1 MSLPKNF
8 QQTVNLNKRV
18 EALNDLTF
26 YVYSFEVNLTNK
38 IINEVYDNNRSF
50 EDLEEFLGEVSFV
63 GNKIAKCKNRVSA
76 LDKEKADKKLDDW
89 LNKAIES
96 KIITGY
102 KITGVDERTFN
113 EELEDKKLMD
123 ILNMKRD

>member
-76 LDKEKADKKLDDW
+76 LDKEKADKKLNDW

-96 KIITGY
+96 EIITGY
-102 KITGVDERTFN
+102 KVTGVDERTFN

>member
-26 YVYSFEVNLTNK
+26 YIYSFEVNLTNK

-63 GNKIAKCKNRVSA
+63 GNKIAICKNRVSA

-89 LNKAIES
+89 LNKAIKSE
-96 KIITGY
+96 IITGY

-123 ILNMKRD
+123 ILNIKRD

>member
-26 YVYSFEVNLTNK
+26 YIYSFEVNLTNK

-96 KIITGY
+96 EIITGY

-123 ILNMKRD
+123 ILNIKRD

>member
-26 YVYSFEVNLTNK
+26 YIYSFEVNLTNK

-89 LNKAIES
+89 LNKAIELE
-96 KIITGY
+96 IITGY

-123 ILNMKRD
+123 ILNIKRD

>member
-26 YVYSFEVNLTNK
+26 YIYSFEANLTNK

-96 KIITGY
+96 EIITGY

-123 ILNMKRD
+123 ILNIKRD

>member
-26 YVYSFEVNLTNK
+26 YIYSFEVNLTNK

-96 KIITGY
+96 EIITGY

>member
-1 MSLPKNF
+1 MGLPKNF

-26 YVYSFEVNLTNK
+26 YVYNFEVKLTNK
-38 IINEVYDNNRSF
+38 IVNEVYDNNRSF
-50 EDLEEFLGEVSFV
+50 EELEEFLGEVSFV
-63 GNKIAKCKNRVSA
+63 GNKIAKCRNRVA
-76 LDKEKADKKLDDW
+76 AIDKNKADKKFSDW

-96 KIITGY
+96 EIINSY
-102 KITGVDERTFN
+102 EIVEVEERTFN

-123 ILNMKRD
+123 ILNFKRD